1 MPIERTLTDP
11 LSTQEIKEIAIQEFK
26 RRMDANSLL
35 ADGLT
40 YSGFSL
46 KFEGMFS
53 LPGRETLIWAEVQKG
68 EKPAADDEKVSGD
81 FEYRSQNPNEARQ
94 SHDLP
99 IPVEVKTPSGTERR
113 KVKFAA
119 K

>member
-1 MPIERTLTDP
+1 MPIEKTLADP

-26 RRMDANSLL
+26 KRMDANSLL
-35 ADGLT
+35 SDGLT
-40 YSGFSL
+40 YSSFGLS
-46 KFEGMFS
+46 MNAVFS
-53 LPGRETLIWAEVQKG
+53 LPGRETLVWSEVIKG
-68 EKPAADDEKVSGD
+68 EKPVEEEKVPAE
-81 FEYRSQNPNEARQ
+81 FEYRSESPNEARQ

-113 KVKFAA
+113 KVKFA

>member
-1 MPIERTLTDP
+1 MNAHADRSP
-11 LSTQEIKEIAIQEFK
+11 LHSGDQGNRAPRVQEAHL
-26 RRMDANSLL
+26 DANSLL

-40 YSGFSL
+40 YPGFKL
-46 KFEGMFS
+46 DFQGTFT
-53 LPGRETLIWAEVQKG
+53 LPGRETLVWAEVQKG
-68 EKPAADDEKVSGD
+68 EKPAADDEKVPAT
-81 FEYRSQNPNEARQ
+81 FEYRSLNPNEARQ

-113 KVKFAA
+113 KVKFA

>member
-1 MPIERTLTDP
+1 MPIERTLKDP
-11 LSTQEIKEIAIQEFK
+11 LSTQEIKEIALQEFK
-26 RRMDANSLL
+26 KRMDANSLL

-40 YSGFSL
+40 YAAFHL
-46 KFEGMFS
+46 KFEGVIT
-53 LPGRETLIWAEVQKG
+53 LPGRETLVWAEVQKG
-68 EKPAADDEKVSGD
+68 EKLTAEDEKVSAA
-81 FEYRSQNPNEARQ
+81 FEYRSESPNEARQ

-113 KVKFAA
+113 KVKFA